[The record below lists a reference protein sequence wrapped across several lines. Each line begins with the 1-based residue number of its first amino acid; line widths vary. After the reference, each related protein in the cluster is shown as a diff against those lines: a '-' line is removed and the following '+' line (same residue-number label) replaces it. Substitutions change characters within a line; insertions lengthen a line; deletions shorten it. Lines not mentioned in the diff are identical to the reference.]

1 MSARTATLCILV
13 GTLLAAC
20 GSSHEAAAPGS
31 PSKGRADVKVA
42 LEGAH
47 HLCNI
52 ALATETQASSIACSD
67 VVAFLRDELRL
78 PSGAVYELR
87 AEGKVDPAELA
98 TLSANL
104 QNAGYRSTK

>member
-1 MSARTATLCILV
+1 VSARTATLFLLV

-20 GSSHEAAAPGS
+20 GASNDASAPAP
-31 PSKGRADVKVA
+31 PSKGRADVKVT
-42 LEGAH
+42 LDGAH

-52 ALATETQASSIACSD
+52 ALATETQASSIACSE
-67 VVAFLRDELRL
+67 VVSFFRDELRL

-87 AEGKVDPAELA
+87 ADGKFDPAELA

-104 QNAGYRSTK
+104 QNAGYRSTQ